1 MTPAGR
7 SGPVGVDGGGQPP
20 LRVGIL
26 GGSGR
31 LGRALS
37 AGLATFADVKVVGA
51 TSRRAVGEAVPG
63 APGIGYVA
71 DVPALL
77 AAKPEVVIDAS
88 DREVA
93 VAQAQA
99 VAEAGVHDVI
109 AVSGLGP
116 PELAELRACF
126 PGGERDR
133 ANGMWVPNF
142 SIGAVLL
149 EVLAET
155 VAPFVA
161 AAEIV
166 ETHHAAKRDAP
177 SGSAIALAAVLT
189 DARRAAAVPPLR
201 LPETAHETVPGSRGG
216 AVEGVSIHALRLLDA
231 PARQE
236 LVCALDG
243 QLLRLVH
250 EVSDRRAYVGGAHAA
265 IRAVGRQPGFVIGLR
280 EALGLRSPWTS
291 LRS

>member
-1 MTPAGR
+1 VTPADPAGR
-7 SGPVGVDGGGQPP
+7 GGPSPADEGGSLA

-26 GGSGR
+26 GGNGR
-31 LGRALS
+31 LGRAL
-37 AGLATFADVKVVGA
+37 AVGLAAYDDVRVVGA
-51 TSRRAVGEAVPG
+51 TSRRAVGEPVPG
-63 APGIGYVA
+63 APGVSYVA
-71 DVPALL
+71 DVAGLL
-77 AAKPEVVIDAS
+77 AADPEVVIDAS

-93 VAQAQA
+93 VPQALA
-99 VAEAGVHDVI
+99 VAAAGVHDVI

-116 PELAELRACF
+116 AELAELERCF
-126 PGGERDR
+126 SGSAGGR

-166 ETHHAAKRDAP
+166 ETHHATKRDAP
-177 SGSAIALAAVLT
+177 SGSALALAEVVAA
-189 DARRAAAVPPLR
+189 ARRAAASPPLR
-201 LPETAHETVPGSRGG
+201 PAETAHEAVPGSRGG
-216 AVEGVSIHALRLLDA
+216 VVGGVPIHALRLLDA

-265 IRAVGRQPGFVIGLR
+265 IRAVGRHPGFVVGLR
-280 EALGLRSPWTS
+280 RALGLESRP
-291 LRS
+291 R